1 MSNDRFNTLPEAEL
15 GEEKSGFSIIWLLPL
30 VAVLIGGWLVYKTL
44 SEEGPT
50 ITIEFATADGI
61 VAQKTKVKYLDVEV
75 GQVQDVDIKEDGSG
89 VVLSV
94 AMDKEISAWLAEKT
108 RFWVVRPRVGAGGVS
123 GIGTLLSG
131 AYIGID
137 PDKEGKTQKQFIGLE
152 EPPNIFSR
160 TAGTRFRLRS
170 LEAEIPA
177 GAPVLFRDVKVGE
190 VTRSQLATDHS
201 HVKTEIF
208 VLAPH
213 DEYVRQNSRFWNASG
228 VDLKLSAAGLEVDTG
243 SLVSIIAGGI
253 AFDTPEQKRKAER
266 AAADTEFTLF
276 RNRQQ
281 SEETEIT
288 YAVPYILEFQ
298 ESVRGLA
305 PGAPVEFRGMRLGTV
320 KKIEFNPQL
329 ETGDSFIVVYI
340 DLELQRLPIFPD
352 KTPPPEA
359 GTADRMARWV
369 QKGLRARLQT
379 GNLLTGALFVEL
391 DMHPDAEPATI
402 RFDEQNVPILPTIPG
417 QLASITDSVAKI
429 LRKLEALPIEAI
441 GRNLEETTAGANQL
455 INSGELKQTVAALKA
470 AADKLAPLL
479 DSVTRVS
486 REAEVLTRTST
497 AAMQKA
503 DATLGALDSAAS
515 GDGPLGSQMVRTLEE
530 LRSAVRAIKI
540 MAEYL
545 ERHPE
550 ALLKGKRGR

>member
-1 MSNDRFNTLPEAEL
+1 
-15 GEEKSGFSIIWLLPL
+15 
-30 VAVLIGGWLVYKTL
+30 
-44 SEEGPT
+44 
-50 ITIEFATADGI
+50 
-61 VAQKTKVKYLDVEV
+61 VE
-75 GQVQDVDIKEDGSG
+75 S
-89 VVLSV
+89 
-94 AMDKEISAWLAEKT
+94 
-108 RFWVVRPRVGAGGVS
+108 
-123 GIGTLLSG
+123 
-131 AYIGID
+131 
-137 PDKEGKTQKQFIGLE
+137 
-152 EPPNIFSR
+152 
-160 TAGTRFRLRS
+160 
-170 LEAEIPA
+170 EIPA
-177 GAPVLFRDVKVGE
+177 GAPVLFRNVQVGE

-201 HVKTEIF
+201 HVETEIF

-228 VDLKLSAAGLEVDTG
+228 VNLKLSAAGLELDTG
-243 SLVSIIAGGI
+243 SLVSIITGGI
-253 AFDTPEQKRKAER
+253 AFDTPDSRNSAER
-266 AAADTEFTLF
+266 APADTEFTLF
-276 RNRQQ
+276 RSRQQ

-288 YAVPYILEFQ
+288 LAIPYILEFQ

-320 KKIEFNPQL
+320 KKIEFNPLL
-329 ETGDSFIVVYI
+329 ETGDSFIAVYI
-340 DLELQRLPIFPD
+340 DLELQRIPIYPD
-352 KTPPPEA
+352 RTPPPEA
-359 GTADRMARWV
+359 GTADRLARWV

-391 DMHPDAEPATI
+391 DMHPDAEQAII
-402 RFDEQNVPILPTIPG
+402 RFDEQNIPILPTIPG
-417 QLASITDSVAKI
+417 QLAGITESVSRI
-429 LRKLEALPIEAI
+429 LHKLEALPIDEI

-455 INSGELKQTVAALKA
+455 INSGELKQTVEALKA

-486 REAEVLTRTST
+486 SETETLTRVST

-503 DATLGALDSAAS
+503 DATLSALDSVAS

-550 ALLKGKRGR
+550 ALLKGKSGQ

>member
-1 MSNDRFNTLPEAEL
+1 MSDDRFDNLPEAEL
-15 GEEKSGFSIIWLLPL
+15 EEGKSRFSIVWLLPL

-50 ITIEFATADGI
+50 ITIEFATAEGI

-75 GQVQDVDIKEDGSG
+75 GQVQEVDLKDDGSG
-89 VVLSV
+89 VVLSI
-94 AMDKEISAWLAEKT
+94 AMDKKIKPVLTEKT

-137 PDKEGKTQKQFIGLE
+137 PSKEGKTQKQFIGLE

-160 TAGTRFRLRS
+160 TPGTRFRLRS
-170 LEAEIPA
+170 VESEIPA
-177 GAPVLFRDVKVGE
+177 GAPVLFRNVQVGE

-201 HVKTEIF
+201 HVETEIF

-228 VDLKLSAAGLEVDTG
+228 VNLKLSAAGLELDTG
-243 SLVSIIAGGI
+243 SLVSIITGGI
-253 AFDTPEQKRKAER
+253 AFDTPDSRNSAER
-266 AAADTEFTLF
+266 APADTEFTLF
-276 RNRQQ
+276 RSRQQ

-288 YAVPYILEFQ
+288 HAIPYILEFQ

-305 PGAPVEFRGMRLGTV
+305 PGAPVEFRGIRLGTV

-329 ETGDSFIVVYI
+329 ESGASFIAVYI
-340 DLELQRLPIFPD
+340 DLEPQRIPIYPD
-352 KTPPPEA
+352 KSPPASA
-359 GTADRMARWV
+359 GSADLMAPWV

-391 DMHPDAEPATI
+391 DMHPDAEPAII
-402 RFDEQNVPILPTIPG
+402 RFDEQNIPILPTIPG
-417 QLASITDSVAKI
+417 QLADITESVSRI
-429 LRKLEALPIEAI
+429 LHKLEALPIDEI

-486 REAEVLTRTST
+486 SETETLTRVST

-503 DATLGALDSAAS
+503 DATLSALDSVAS

-550 ALLKGKRGR
+550 ALLKGKSR